1 MSSDPAQR
9 PLAEPL
15 SQGPVCRVCG
25 TTLDYPFPLGG
36 RDKQVPPIHA
46 VGGTCL
52 SGPLYNVGSF
62 ILLQR
67 A

>member
-9 PLAEPL
+9 PLVAPL
-15 SQGPVCRVCG
+15 EGPACQVRA
-25 TTLDYPFPLGG
+25 TTLNYLFRFRG